1 MLNFILFMFIVVFA
15 FIVSIIIAYTKIVL
29 HEVLDYVIDSG
40 FKKEYILFY
49 TIGYTIVIIVRIY
62 YDNVPL
68 FVLAFLVVVIAEAL
82 VFYKR
87 YYSLE
92 SIDSYVFF
100 LIVSSIVSIMISM
113 VAVMFYIPLVL
124 GLEFLISSV

>member
-1 MLNFILFMFIVVFA
+1 MLNFILFMFILVFA
-15 FIVSIIIAYTKIVL
+15 FIVSIIVAYTKIVL

-113 VAVMFYIPLVL
+113 VTVIFYIPLVL
-124 GLEFLISSV
+124 GLGFLISSV